1 MKQDPFNRLFPSDLS
16 DQTVESLFEFLL
28 QLTDTFNEIYA
39 DQIRCLMERQLIDTP
54 EPPDILADPFDDEI
68 PF

>member
-16 DQTVESLFEFLL
+16 DETVESLFELLL

-39 DQIRCLMERQLIDTP
+39 DQIRSLMERQSSDAP
-54 EPPDILADPFDDEI
+54 EPPDVLADPFDDEI